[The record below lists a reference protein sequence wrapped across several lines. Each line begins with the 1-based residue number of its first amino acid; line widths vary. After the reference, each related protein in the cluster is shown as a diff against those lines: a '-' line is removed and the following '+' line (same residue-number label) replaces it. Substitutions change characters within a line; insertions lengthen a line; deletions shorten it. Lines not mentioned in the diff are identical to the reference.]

1 MALESS
7 NRRNPNAQVG
17 DRASVSRPEADNLE
31 EACKKGISD
40 DIDWD
45 FQQMDC
51 DRTRATTITAVK
63 VVPEGYEADQA
74 HSLIVASR
82 DPRGLPLD
90 MLSPAT
96 FLYEDEA
103 KTGPLLEIPAKFTKD
118 E

>member
-1 MALESS
+1 MPKFVVERQYLVPMFQHIVVKA
-7 NRRNPNAQVG
+7 A
-17 DRASVSRPEADNLE
+17 NLE
-31 EACKKGISD
+31 AACRKAISD

-45 FQQMDC
+45 TQEMDC
-51 DRTRATTITAVK
+51 DSARATTLTAAK
-63 VVPEGYEADQA
+63 AVPEGYKVDQA

-90 MLSPAT
+90 MLSLAT

-103 KTGPLLEIPAKFTKD
+103 TTGPRIEIPAKFTDD

>member
-1 MALESS
+1 MPKFVIERQYLV
-7 NRRNPNAQVG
+7 PMYQHIV
-17 DRASVSRPEADNLE
+17 VEAANLE
-31 EACKKGISD
+31 AACKKAISD

-45 FQQMDC
+45 TQEMDC
-51 DRTRATTITAVK
+51 DSARATTLTAAK
-63 VVPEGYEADQA
+63 AVPEGYKVDQA

-90 MLSPAT
+90 MLSLAT

-103 KTGPLLEIPAKFTKD
+103 TTGPRIEIPAKFTDD